1 MWPQLSAH
9 DCVTCLCLSFSTQ
22 RGLWGHL
29 SVLTFL
35 TNFQFPTLISTSSCN
50 MTDQWQPICS
60 FQTWWLK
67 SRPADILMSG
77 FCQCRAVY
85 VRIRPCGHVYSR
97 TSTSTRW
104 ISPCV
109 HYYLFIRQS
118 SHATFQKS
126 MSVYHMWLGLDQLI
140 VWKQLINSPRSPAF
154 SQMSPLHQLNI
165 TFPIV
170 KSNIITISTV
180 KNPTTSSS
188 CCSNICHVILSWG
201 NAELP
206 SVIVIT
212 LHKSFAKSVDIDLTI
227 MIIIQVQERHSRIP
241 QITHEISH
249 KTGVWIWSIEVTRQ

>member
-1 MWPQLSAH
+1 MWTQLSAH

-50 MTDQWQPICS
+50 MTICS
-60 FQTWWLK
+60 FLTWWLK

-85 VRIRPCGHVYSR
+85 VRIRPRGHVYSR

-118 SHATFQKS
+118 SHATFLKS

-170 KSNIITISTV
+170 NSNIIAISTV

-188 CCSNICHVILSWG
+188 CCSNIRHVILSWG

-212 LHKSFAKSVDIDLTI
+212 LHKSLAKSVDIDLTI
-227 MIIIQVQERHSRIP
+227 MIIFHVQERHSRIP
-241 QITHEISH
+241 QRTHEISH
-249 KTGVWIWSIEVTRQ
+249 K